1 MAPKDGPKC
10 LTSGLDAMLE
20 EIDVSYDLFKDYLE
34 MVKKAFQVFQTSLST
49 IHADLERRTVLEPL
63 SGTKHL
69 VRGVLSNTAGVLFLN
84 NIDGSFS
91 ELESSKAKWEEEKAR
106 IQEEAKSAC
115 AKISSIY
122 KLWIEAAS
130 KEGSITLSRQQELAQ
145 VVPKF
150 REEAENAR
158 KLLDNAI
165 TLAHNSRAE
174 IAQCVSAAMG
184 QLATHLRFRIPPIDR
199 DKRSKA
205 EELVIEAMEVELDL
219 VKSFEECLK
228 KGKKESTTT
237 PTYMDLQTV
246 FGKDV
251 KARLA
256 QDYEVDGRV
265 ISAKTE
271 VDILSADYRK
281 MWRVKADEG
290 LLFEIPCTILEW
302 LK

>member
-63 SGTKHL
+63 RGTQHL
-69 VRGVLSNTAGVLFLN
+69 VRGVLSNTAGVLFLD
-84 NIDGSFS
+84 NIDGSFR
-91 ELESSKAKWEEEKAR
+91 ELESSKGKWEEEKTR

-122 KLWIEAAS
+122 KIWTEAAS
-130 KEGSITLSRQQELAQ
+130 KEGAITLSKQQELAQ
-145 VVPKF
+145 VVPRF
-150 REEAENAR
+150 RAEAENAR
-158 KLLDNAI
+158 KLLENAI

-174 IAQCVSAAMG
+174 IARCVSSAMG
-184 QLATHLRFRIPPIDR
+184 QLATHLRFRIPPVDL
-199 DKRSKA
+199 DKKSKA
-205 EELVIEAMEVELDL
+205 EELVIEAMETELDL

-228 KGKKESTTT
+228 KGKKESITT

-246 FGKDV
+246 FGNHV
-251 KARLA
+251 KVRLA

-265 ISAKTE
+265 ITAKTE

-281 MWRVKADEG
+281 MWKVKADEG